1 MDLGLP
7 ADVHTTSRVVQD
19 QHLLVADQPF
29 REDDLLAVAAAQAER
44 DVLTAAHHDPEL
56 LYEAPRHLLF
66 AAVTHE
72 AEPAEPWQGG
82 ERNILLDTE
91 TKDQAIAIA
100 VRRQIGDAAADRG
113 MGLVKRNKAAREPNR
128 ARRGAQ
134 RPEQAQRQLLAA
146 APHQA
151 ADPEDLSAVQG
162 ERHVAIAPGQTQPN
176 HLQQRLSRSVRGL
189 VGAIEGGLHRPPD
202 HQARQLVFIGVPG
215 VQGVN
220 QPAILHHRNPIAQ
233 LEDLFQVM
241 RDVDDQAALAHERL

>member
-1 MDLGLP
+1 MEPAGAESTVRIGRPPVHALRRLQTQTARLWRAVARLSSQHVADQAFFRGALLPGRVARDPPSSHHHDGIAHPDQFRQLVGDQQDAHPPPCQLVDQGVDLGLP

-100 VRRQIGDAAADRG
+100 VRRPIGGAA
-113 MGLVKRNKAAREPNR
+113 
-128 ARRGAQ
+128 
-134 RPEQAQRQLLAA
+134 
-146 APHQA
+146 
-151 ADPEDLSAVQG
+151 
-162 ERHVAIAPGQTQPN
+162 
-176 HLQQRLSRSVRGL
+176 
-189 VGAIEGGLHRPPD
+189 
-202 HQARQLVFIGVPG
+202 
-215 VQGVN
+215 
-220 QPAILHHRNPIAQ
+220 
-233 LEDLFQVM
+233 
-241 RDVDDQAALAHERL
+241 